1 MSSLDQDIDMSEN
14 QEPQTS
20 QIKDTPE
27 TVPPSASTGVVRTN
41 SVRARANMFQQL
53 QEKTNSG
60 AGLNREERN
69 SPKRGKC
76 QEQFF
81 FS

>member
-14 QEPQTS
+14 QEPQIS
-20 QIKDTPE
+20 EIQDTPE
-27 TVPPSASTGVVRTN
+27 AAAPPASASTGVVRTN

-69 SPKRGKC
+69 SPKRGK
-76 QEQFF
+76 
-81 FS
+81 S